1 MFVSIKVGARHQ
13 FGSDALEGRS
23 VLVQGVGDVG
33 GPLCRLLRDVGA
45 SVYLSDLNVERAER
59 VAADVGGGVVRPD
72 EAPDFACD
80 VYAPCAAGAVL
91 NARTIPRLRCK
102 MVAGSANNQ
111 LDEVE
116 DAERLHQLGILYT
129 PDFVV
134 NAGGAVGIAILEDTG
149 SEAAARARV
158 EEIGPRLSTIL
169 AEALERGESP
179 VHAARRQVERVLERA
194 RTS

>member
-1 MFVSIKVGARHQ
+1 
-13 FGSDALEGRS
+13 
-23 VLVQGVGDVG
+23 
-33 GPLCRLLRDVGA
+33 
-45 SVYLSDLNVERAER
+45 
-59 VAADVGGGVVRPD
+59 
-72 EAPDFACD
+72 
-80 VYAPCAAGAVL
+80 
-91 NARTIPRLRCK
+91 

-134 NAGGAVGIAILEDTG
+134 NAGGAVGIATLEDTG

-179 VHAARRQVERVLERA
+179 VHAARRQVEHVLERA